1 MRTELFEETLKKLA
15 EDKMS
20 FYELLAI
27 QKNATLDQINVAF
40 RSQSLLYH
48 PDRNPNNFALANTVQ
63 QKLQEAKTILSD
75 PEKRREYDG
84 RFNLPQ
90 QAQLKEYQRQ
100 QAYEQDDSVFLTQQE
115 ELQIRTKLFQAV
127 ERGELGQH
135 LWHEART

>member
-84 RFNLPQ
+84 RFNLPP
-90 QAQLKEYQRQ
+90 ASEF
-100 QAYEQDDSVFLTQQE
+100 ESID
-115 ELQIRTKLFQAV
+115 FQ
-127 ERGELGQH
+127 
-135 LWHEART
+135 